1 MGREAMNAT
10 KTDPG
15 FYGNDTDL
23 ICVMPSGRIWLV
35 ERPDEGADVLRELTE
50 LPKDVETYRD
60 VFPTDYIQGHLQR
73 IEAASDESI

>member
-1 MGREAMNAT
+1 MIAT

-35 ERPDEGADVLRELTE
+35 ERPDEGQDVFLELTE
-50 LPKDVETYRD
+50 LSKDVEIYRD
-60 VFPTDYIQGHLQR
+60 VLPRDFVQGHLTR
-73 IEAASDESI
+73 IEAASGESV